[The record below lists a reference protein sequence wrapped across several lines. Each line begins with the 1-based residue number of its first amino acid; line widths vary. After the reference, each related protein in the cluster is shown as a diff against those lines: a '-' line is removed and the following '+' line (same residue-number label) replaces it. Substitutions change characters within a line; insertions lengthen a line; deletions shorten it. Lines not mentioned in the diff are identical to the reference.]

1 MNAPLVQTNKAKNK
15 DIKGVMMNQYESDI
29 DSQNDVLTEPEQAQ
43 IPLFHVV
50 MYNDNFTTMDFVVFV
65 LVRVFTHGT
74 DKAMA
79 LMMEV
84 HHKGW
89 AVVATLPKE
98 IGEMKIAAVQEYAEQ
113 AEFRLLLTLQRA

>member
-15 DIKGVMMNQYESDI
+15 GIKGVMMNQYESDI

-50 MYNDNFTTMDFVVFV
+50 MYNDNFTTMDFVVFA
-65 LVRVFTHGT
+65 HGT

-113 AEFRLLLTLQRA
+113 AEFPLLLTLQRA

>member
-65 LVRVFTHGT
+65 LVRVFTYGT

-89 AVVATLPKE
+89 AIVATLPKE

-113 AEFRLLLTLQRA
+113 AEFPLLLTLQRA

>member
-1 MNAPLVQTNKAKNK
+1 
-15 DIKGVMMNQYESDI
+15 MMNQYESDI

-65 LVRVFTHGT
+65 LVRVFAHGT

-113 AEFRLLLTLQRA
+113 AEFPLLLTLQRA